1 MLRQFANSW
10 NDPAKGK
17 ELAKAEY
24 SQGADIVFQIA
35 GGTGQ
40 GVFEAAVEDGKY
52 AIGVDSDQA
61 LIVESADPA
70 QAARILTSMMKN
82 VDNSIFRGLQM
93 HLDGTAPYGAAESLG
108 IAEGGVGLARNKFYD
123 ASTPDEVKAIVDA
136 AEQKVIDGEIT
147 VETVF

>member
-1 MLRQFANSW
+1 MCIR
-10 NDPAKGK
+10 DR
-17 ELAKAEY
+17 
-24 SQGADIVFQIA
+24 
-35 GGTGQ
+35 
-40 GVFEAAVEDGKY
+40 
-52 AIGVDSDQA
+52 A